1 MKAALCFIIS
11 YSQTVNKEQ
20 IWIDWIEPN
29 KDIINVYFHYKNYSE
44 IKSEWIKK
52 HAIHPKYIAK
62 TDYMHIVP
70 AYLALMSFAIN
81 HDIENQWF
89 CFLTDSC
96 VPIISPLKFRELFF
110 ENYSKSIVSWKN
122 AWWNVNFC
130 KRANLCRLKEEYHL
144 ANDPW
149 FVMKREDVKKSIV
162 YSNVNNSIFSVI
174 CNGEVANES
183 IFAIML
189 YSFNQLTNVKSQ
201 VTHAADWSRMTS
213 ATSPHI
219 FKEGN
224 KTDMNFI
231 TTFLDKNRYTM
242 FLRKVDSKFP
252 DDKLLDIIY
261 AEDNDEKER
270 RSRVHRFE
278 RRFFLQMIIQ
288 KMKNNLYFFAIFP
301 CLFFIYY
308 FF

>member
-122 AWWNVNFC
+122 
-130 KRANLCRLKEEYHL
+130 E
-144 ANDPW
+144 
-149 FVMKREDVKKSIV
+149 
-162 YSNVNNSIFSVI
+162 
-174 CNGEVANES
+174 
-183 IFAIML
+183 
-189 YSFNQLTNVKSQ
+189 Q
-201 VTHAADWSRMTS
+201 
-213 ATSPHI
+213 
-219 FKEGN
+219 
-224 KTDMNFI
+224 
-231 TTFLDKNRYTM
+231 
-242 FLRKVDSKFP
+242 
-252 DDKLLDIIY
+252 IY
-261 AEDNDEKER
+261 AG
-270 RSRVHRFE
+270 
-278 RRFFLQMIIQ
+278 
-288 KMKNNLYFFAIFP
+288 
-301 CLFFIYY
+301 
-308 FF
+308 

>member
-70 AYLALMSFAIN
+70 AYLALMTFAIN

-130 KRANLCRLKEEYHL
+130 KRANLCKLKEEYHL

-162 YSNVNNSIFSVI
+162 YSKVNNGIFSVI

-261 AEDNDEKER
+261 AEDVDEKER
-270 RSRVHRFE
+270 RSRVNRFE

-288 KMKNNLYFFAIFP
+288 QMKNNLYFFAIFP

>member
-219 FKEGN
+219 FKDGN

-261 AEDNDEKER
+261 EEDNDEKEL
-270 RSRVHRFE
+270 RSRVNRFE
-278 RRFFLQMIIQ
+278 RRFFLQMIIK
-288 KMKNNLYFFAIFP
+288 KMKNNFYFFAIFH
-301 CLFFIYY
+301 CLFFI
-308 FF
+308 